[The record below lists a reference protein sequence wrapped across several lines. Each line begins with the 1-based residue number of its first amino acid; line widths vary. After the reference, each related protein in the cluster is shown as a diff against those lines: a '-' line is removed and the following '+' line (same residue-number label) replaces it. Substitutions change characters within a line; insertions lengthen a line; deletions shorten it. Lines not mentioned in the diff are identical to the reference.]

1 MTPPALGALM
11 MLSAVVA
18 GCGRCDG
25 AGTAPLGSSADA
37 AVAALQIEVSGCAA
51 VRRGPVCELD
61 AAHRE
66 LVLWIDAVTPD
77 TPVEIRSNGAL
88 LSPTSTRDGAGG
100 KTVAVV
106 VPSGAGDLTASV
118 SREGARRERRL
129 SLEEVAPEDTLTR
142 VRALRKEGKLDE
154 AAAAMPAWSTFSE
167 AHRARARSLAARL
180 ALAAGRVD
188 DAIIELRAAM
198 AMHRAEGRV
207 SDEVLDAMALAH
219 TLLTHGRRIAEA
231 REVLD
236 GVAPALADWDEG
248 RAQMGYYRALVSR
261 DAGDIR
267 GALRALRDS
276 QRATERLGLLSF
288 ARTISEASARLYQM
302 SGEHERAVAVH
313 RTLEAQQDERTPACE
328 RARVAGNVLWSDL
341 AMRGATLPAIPSMTK
356 APSASGNAMRSNG
369 GSAQPGATSETAEI
383 TTRVA
388 ALEQALA
395 SCTRK
400 DEKANGRTTLA
411 LAALVVGDVAGA
423 EAEVRAARAGGTPP
437 AFVAEWLLDI
447 EARIA
452 LAREDT
458 RGALQRYD
466 ELAARA
472 EAARSPEAAWR
483 AALGR
488 GVALETAGDRARAE
502 KAYRAAE
509 GMLDEQGAQVP
520 LNDGRAG
527 FLAERDRSARHLAD
541 LLLRRG
547 DALGAW
553 EVVRRARSRALRS
566 TQRLDHVAALAPD
579 VRLRWEQAMARY
591 AVERDALEKTLA
603 EAWSVPSDQLE
614 TFSTARRAREDRAR
628 AALDDAFAALGEAQP
643 RLAELSAPAAGDLE
657 LAFQPSA
664 DGRRLHVLART
675 SARTR
680 VATVDA
686 LPPGA
691 SDDTLAEALLGAFD
705 SEIEQA
711 KRIRVFDYG
720 PLAAVDLHALPWR
733 HAPLLA
739 HAPVEYPTDIGPRV
753 PASGAPAEDR
763 RALVVFDT
771 RGDLPQSRAEAE
783 AVRGALA
790 DAWETHSL
798 QGSAAT
804 RSAVTDAMGR
814 VGLFHF
820 ASHASFDD
828 AEVWDSALALADGGL
843 LRAGDVL
850 AQQRTPELVVLSGC
864 DTGRAGQSR
873 VADMSVARAF
883 VARGSRIVVATS
895 RPVEDELAATLL
907 AKTYAGASSKWDL
920 AQSLRSAQLEA
931 SRSAP
936 ASDWRAYR
944 IITP

>member
-1 MTPPALGALM
+1 MTPPALGALV
-11 MLSAVVA
+11 MLSAVMA

-37 AVAALQIEVSGCAA
+37 GVAALQVEVSGCAA

-66 LVLWIDAVTPD
+66 LVLWIDAAPD
-77 TPVEIRSNGAL
+77 TAVEIRSNGAPL
-88 LSPTSTRDGAGG
+88 LPTSMRDGAGG
-100 KTVAVV
+100 KTVVVV

-118 SREGARRERRL
+118 SREGTRRERRL
-129 SLEEVAPEDTLTR
+129 SLEDVAPEDTLVR

-154 AAAAMPAWSTFSE
+154 AAAVMPAWSTFPE
-167 AHRARARSLAARL
+167 PHRARARSLAARL
-180 ALAAGRVD
+180 ALAGGRVD
-188 DAIIELRAAM
+188 DAIVELRAAM
-198 AMHRAEGRV
+198 AMHRAEGRL

-236 GVAPALADWDEG
+236 GVAPALLEWDEG
-248 RAQMGYYRALVSR
+248 RAQIGYYRALVSR

-267 GALRALRDS
+267 GALRELRES
-276 QRATERLGLLSF
+276 QRASERLGLATF
-288 ARTISEASARLYQM
+288 ARTISEASARLFQM
-302 SGEHERAVAVH
+302 SGEHERALAVH
-313 RTLEAQQDERTPACE
+313 RALEGQHDERTPPCE
-328 RARVAGNVLWSDL
+328 RARVSANVLWSEL
-341 AMRGATLPAIPSMTK
+341 AMRGATLSAVPSMVRPTS
-356 APSASGNAMRSNG
+356 APKEALRSIGGAAARPNGVGESLDFATRSASLERALGTCTG
-369 GSAQPGATSETAEI
+369 PVET
-383 TTRVA
+383 
-388 ALEQALA
+388 
-395 SCTRK
+395 
-400 DEKANGRTTLA
+400 ANGRTNLA
-411 LAALVVGDVAGA
+411 LAALVVGDVSRA
-423 EAEVRAARAGGTPP
+423 EAEVRAARAAGPPP

-452 LAREDT
+452 LARGDT
-458 RGALQRYD
+458 RGALARYD

-472 EAARSPEAAWR
+472 EAARSPEAVWR

-488 GVALETAGDRARAE
+488 GVALETAKDDAGAE

-509 GMLDEQGAQVP
+509 GMLEDQSAQVP

-541 LLLRRG
+541 MLLRRG
-547 DALGAW
+547 DVRGAW
-553 EVVRRARSRALRS
+553 DVVRRARSRALRS

-579 VRLRWEQAMARY
+579 LRHRWEQAMARY
-591 AVERDALEKTLA
+591 AVERDALEKA
-603 EAWSVPSDQLE
+603 SVEAWSVPADQLE
-614 TFSTARRAREDRAR
+614 TFSTAQRAREDRAR
-628 AALDDAFAALGEAQP
+628 AALDDAFAAIGEAQP
-643 RLAELSAPAAGDLE
+643 RLAEVPEPVAGDLE

-664 DGRRLHVLART
+664 DGRRLHILART
-675 SARTR
+675 AARAR
-680 VATVDA
+680 VVTVDA
-686 LPPGA
+686 LPSGA
-691 SDDTLAEALLGAFD
+691 SDDQLAEVLLGAFD
-705 SEIEQA
+705 LEIEQA

-733 HAPLLA
+733 QAPLLA
-739 HAPVEYPTDIGPRV
+739 HAPVEYPTDIGARV
-753 PASGAPAEDR
+753 LAAATPAGER

-790 DAWETHSL
+790 DAWETRSL

-804 RSAVTDAMGR
+804 RSAVSDAMGG
-814 VGLFHF
+814 VTLFHF
-820 ASHASFDD
+820 ASHASFDG

-850 AQQRTPELVVLSGC
+850 ALQRTPELVVLSGC
-864 DTGRAGQSR
+864 DTGKAGASR

-883 VARGSRIVVATS
+883 IARGSRLVVATS

-907 AKTYAGASSKWDL
+907 AKAYAGASSNWDL
-920 AQSLRSAQLEA
+920 AESLRSAQLEA